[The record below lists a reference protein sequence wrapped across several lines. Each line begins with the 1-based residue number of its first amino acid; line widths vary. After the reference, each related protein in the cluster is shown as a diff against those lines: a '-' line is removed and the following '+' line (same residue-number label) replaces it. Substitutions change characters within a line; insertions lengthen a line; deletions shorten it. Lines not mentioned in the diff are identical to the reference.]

1 MIPNIKKM
9 LFQVDSKMN
18 HSIIDDSPIQIGC
31 ELTIPDKYKTQQ
43 PLCIISHGSGGLGA
57 DTDLFVT
64 SLANLGIASL
74 CVDSFTGRNID
85 ALHWGDILSS
95 YVSPKMRA
103 LETDMHT
110 NI

>member
-18 HSIIDDSPIQIGC
+18 HSVIDDSPIQVGC

-85 ALHWGDILSS
+85 AWPPGQS
-95 YVSPKMRA
+95 VSKMVS
-103 LETDMHT
+103 
-110 NI
+110 